1 MIEHFYKVADLV
13 FMVRADERLDLAA
26 LLRNC
31 EPFRVAG
38 GEPVAVFD
46 LYTSPVSYPEK
57 TFLESDD
64 SDMGHSELFL
74 VNGGSHY
81 LLELSEEGK
90 KLGIMLCNRAFTNM
104 EVRFNPASP
113 YAGLVV
119 SSMLRI
125 AFAQRVLAFGGISM
139 HSSTILCDG
148 RGYMFMGKS
157 GTGKSTHTRLWIENI
172 PGAELLNDD
181 NPYVRVVD
189 GRATVYGS
197 PWSGKTPCYRNL
209 SAPLGGI
216 VRLYQA
222 PYNKIRRTED
232 VDALN
237 QVLPGCSVLRRD
249 SALHEMLVD
258 NVLAM
263 IEATTVA
270 ALECLPDADAARTS
284 HEFLTK

>member
-13 FMVRADERLDLAA
+13 FAVRADERLDLAS

-46 LYTSPVSYPEK
+46 LYTSPAAYTGKV
-57 TFLESDD
+57 FLESDD
-64 SDMGHSELFL
+64 SDMGHSELFT
-74 VNGGSHY
+74 VNGGEQY

-90 KLGIMLCNRAFTNM
+90 KLGIMLCDRAFTHM

-125 AFAQRVLAFGGISM
+125 AFAQRVLAFGGVSM

-157 GTGKSTHTRLWIENI
+157 GTGKSTHTRLWMENI

-181 NPYVRVVD
+181 NPYVRVID
-189 GRATVYGS
+189 GEATVYGS

-222 PYNKIRRTED
+222 PYNKIVRKED
-232 VDALN
+232 VEALR

-249 SALHEMLVD
+249 NALHEMLVD

-284 HEFLTK
+284 HEFLTR

>member
-13 FMVRADERLDLAA
+13 FVVRADERLDLGA

-31 EPFRVAG
+31 EPFRVSG

-157 GTGKSTHTRLWIENI
+157 GTGKSTHTRLWMENI

-222 PYNKIRRTED
+222 PYNKMRPTED

-284 HEFLTK
+284 HEFLTR

>member
-13 FMVRADERLDLAA
+13 FMVRADERLNLAT

-31 EPFRVAG
+31 EPFRVAR
-38 GEPVAVFD
+38 GEAVAVFD

-64 SDMGHSELFL
+64 SDMGHSELFS
-74 VNGGSHY
+74 VGGGSHY

-119 SSMLRI
+119 SSMIRI

-157 GTGKSTHTRLWIENI
+157 GTGKSTHTRLWMENI

-284 HEFLTK
+284 HEFLTR